1 MHDRKTHWENVYGE
15 KSSLEVS
22 WFKKQPRLSL
32 QLIKNAQLSQNDPII
47 DIGGGASTLVDYLSD
62 GGYKNISVLDISG
75 KALACT
81 KTRLGNKSAEIEWF
95 EDDITLFKPP
105 HQFSLWHD
113 RAVFH
118 FLTDKADRNSYINI
132 LKKALEENGHLII
145 AAFYIG
151 GPTKCSGLDIV
162 QYDAEKLLSELGDG
176 FKLIEQANETHMTPA
191 NKEQKF
197 GYFHFIKQ

>member
-22 WFKKQPRLSL
+22 WFKKQPILSL

-132 LKKALEENGHLII
+132 LKNSLEKNGHLII
-145 AAFYIG
+145 AAFSIG
-151 GPTKCSGLDIV
+151 GETKCSGLDIV
-162 QYDAEKLLSELGDG
+162 QYDAEKLMAELGDG

-197 GYFHFIKQ
+197 GYFHFVRQ